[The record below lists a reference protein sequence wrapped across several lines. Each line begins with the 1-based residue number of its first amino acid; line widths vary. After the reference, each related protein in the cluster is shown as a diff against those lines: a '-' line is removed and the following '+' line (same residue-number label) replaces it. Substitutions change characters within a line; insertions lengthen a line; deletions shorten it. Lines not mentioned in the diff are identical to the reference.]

1 MDNNIEEQ
9 LQQFQTSLIEKQI
22 TEDALNHYWH
32 YVMDMLAKNSLG
44 DIQRANLELDKK
56 SLNELLERFR
66 QLCT

>member
-1 MDNNIEEQ
+1 MEINE
-9 LQQFQTSLIEKQI
+9 IEKQI

-56 SLNELLERFR
+56 RLNELLERFR
-66 QLCT
+66 HPCT

>member
-1 MDNNIEEQ
+1 MEV
-9 LQQFQTSLIEKQI
+9 EKQI